1 MTMVRYKWDDIG
13 GGEDEKVPGM
23 ARSIP
28 GTPVLSLVCK
38 LKGPYGGYP
47 KRNRCT

>member
-1 MTMVRYKWDDIG
+1 MVWYKCDNIG
-13 GGEDEKVPGM
+13 GGGDEEGPGM

-47 KRNRCT
+47 NNELAV